1 LLHYY
6 CIAALNTYCVHLAS
20 SREKDADALP
30 ARLGQAYVAALQ
42 YNDALRCFHAACN
55 ANPANAAAKDGLR
68 RINMI
73 LRGLDP
79 DFDDEHT
86 NDDADEQEDEEEE
99 VCVQRLFNVF
109 STSFLVSTFSSVKGL
124 CVNGFCVYF
133 VLRSDHS
140 TASPFVRFEPIC
152 GTTCSTGRCAT
163 RSGFVPM
170 EFPSR

>member
-1 LLHYY
+1 VYILQ
-6 CIAALNTYCVHLAS
+6 S

-79 DFDDEHT
+79 DFDDEN
-86 NDDADEQEDEEEE
+86 NDDAEEQEEEEEE
-99 VCVQRLFNVF
+99 VCV
-109 STSFLVSTFSSVKGL
+109 
-124 CVNGFCVYF
+124 
-133 VLRSDHS
+133 
-140 TASPFVRFEPIC
+140 
-152 GTTCSTGRCAT
+152 
-163 RSGFVPM
+163 
-170 EFPSR
+170 